1 MSLEKTEMQNR
12 KEKHIDEIFRE
23 GLKDFKMIPPPE
35 VWNGVVSSVTPGS
48 RKRFY
53 WIAGVAASLLFF
65 LGMTWLFISQ
75 SHESNTISE
84 QSTIAPPVN
93 NKHVPV
99 RKDQKK
105 IEFPVVSIDEM
116 EPVSGSQD
124 RNNLTEVMEKQG
136 VTSEA
141 GDNYIT
147 ITEKKNRP
155 DKEMVEPIR
164 LLNGTLISSPVT
176 SLNLNITQSQKAL
189 SLNSFDILNTDATD
203 VANLDFTIV
212 EAPKESKWGM
222 GGSLS
227 PLYSFRYSSKEDNND
242 MSYFYNNE
250 NAGYGF
256 TGTLSAI
263 FKAKKRLTFQTGVQ
277 FSRSGISRS
286 DVLFYSN
293 PETGSLLKSGILRNN
308 IPYPIES
315 SLGTITS
322 RNNPFY
328 LTDFVLP
335 DGELYTGN
343 LSALPEFEK
352 YEAFQ
357 STMVQSFEFL
367 EIPFL
372 VRYKLIDRKFGM
384 NVMSGVGT
392 SFLVGNDVFIYH
404 QDEKVVL
411 GQTEDVSILNFTGSV
426 GLGFEYSFNPK
437 LSLNIEPTFKYFLN
451 SFNTNPEVSTHPYF
465 FGIYSGLSFYF

>member
-1 MSLEKTEMQNR
+1 VSLEKIEMQNR
-12 KEKHIDEIFRE
+12 KEEHIDKIFRN
-23 GLKDFKMIPPPE
+23 GLEDFKMIPPPE
-35 VWNGVVSSVTPGS
+35 VWDGVASSVSSGS

-65 LGMTWLFISQ
+65 LGMTWLFILQ
-75 SHESNTISE
+75 SHEPNTISE
-84 QSTIAPPVN
+84 QNTAAPAVN
-93 NKHVPV
+93 NKPASD
-99 RKDQKK
+99 RKDQNKV
-105 IEFPVVSIDEM
+105 EFPIVFQKGI

-124 RNNLTEVMEKQG
+124 RNKLPEIMEVQR
-136 VTSEA
+136 VTSETSN
-141 GDNYIT
+141 GYIA
-147 ITEKKNRP
+147 EKKNRP
-155 DKEMVEPIR
+155 DEEMVEPIR
-164 LLNGTLISSPVT
+164 LLNATLLSSPVAAIK
-176 SLNLNITQSQKAL
+176 LNITQPQEPL
-189 SLNSFDILNTDATD
+189 SLNSFDILSSDANEMT
-203 VANLDFTIV
+203 NLGF
-212 EAPKESKWGM
+212 APVKTQKESKWGM

-227 PLYSFRYSSKEDNND
+227 PLYSFRYSSSEDNHD
-242 MSYFYNNE
+242 MNYFYNNE
-250 NAGYGF
+250 NPGYGF
-256 TGTLSAI
+256 TGTISAI
-263 FKAKKRLTFQTGVQ
+263 FKAKKRLTIQTGIQ

-293 PETGSLLKSGILRNN
+293 PETGNLLKSGILRNN

-322 RNNPFY
+322 QNNPFY

-357 STMVQSFEFL
+357 STMVQSFEFM

-372 VRYKLIDRKFGM
+372 VRYKLIDRKFGV

-404 QDEKVVL
+404 QDEKIIL